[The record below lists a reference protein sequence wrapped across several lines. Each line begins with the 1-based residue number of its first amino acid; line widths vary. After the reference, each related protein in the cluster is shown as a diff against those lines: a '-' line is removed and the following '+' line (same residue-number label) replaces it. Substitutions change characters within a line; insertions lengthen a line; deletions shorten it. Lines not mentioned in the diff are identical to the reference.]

1 MIAIDG
7 DIRSHPAEYINLSLL
22 ETVDATHR
30 LLFPRAGR
38 SKSQYG
44 HPIRE
49 PVYGIPYSYHTRLVP
64 RSSSVF
70 ALSYLTFS
78 SRLVIVIITMWR
90 ISPFCSVFQGKCPDP
105 PFLYCVQDDIAI
117 VVSLMISAALVFVFI
132 KDGRLMRWVDQ
143 ASTGFVLSFSASHL
157 FLFSLLNYPF
167 LLSLL
172 PI

>member
-7 DIRSHPAEYINLSLL
+7 DIRSHPAKYINLSLL

-78 SRLVIVIITMWR
+78 SLSLSRRR

-157 FLFSLLNYPF
+157 FLFSLLNYLF